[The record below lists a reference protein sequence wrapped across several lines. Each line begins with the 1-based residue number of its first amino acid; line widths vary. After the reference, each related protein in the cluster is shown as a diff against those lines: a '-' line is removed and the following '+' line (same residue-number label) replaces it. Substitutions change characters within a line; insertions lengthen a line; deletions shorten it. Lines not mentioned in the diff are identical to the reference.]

1 MEEGIYMTAQ
11 EALIKF
17 SIVFFMGVLLSSFVF
32 AMYHINRKREK
43 NNG

>member
-32 AMYHINRKREK
+32 AMILYINREERV
-43 NNG
+43 